1 VGLISGRGFL
11 YLDINPS
18 EKAESQLH
26 LMIACRYDQRVKDEG
41 ERAAEDY
48 PQNVVPAS
56 DRDGYT
62 QSYWDALFKELGDR
76 A

>member
-26 LMIACRYDQRVKDEG
+26 LMIACRYDQRVQ
-41 ERAAEDY
+41 ERADVQPRTTHRMGCRRQTGMAT
-48 PQNVVPAS
+48 PSLTGMRFSKSLAI
-56 DRDGYT
+56 
-62 QSYWDALFKELGDR
+62 
-76 A
+76 